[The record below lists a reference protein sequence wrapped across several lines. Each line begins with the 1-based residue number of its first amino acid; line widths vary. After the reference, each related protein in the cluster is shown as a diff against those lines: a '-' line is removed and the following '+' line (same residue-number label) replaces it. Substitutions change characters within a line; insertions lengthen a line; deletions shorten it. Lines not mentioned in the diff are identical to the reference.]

1 MIAEVKQE
9 ESFLLSSRSISRHV
23 YSPFLNRSKGVISKY
38 DRLFQMYAG
47 AARMDWRLMAAQ
59 CYQES
64 CFDPNAKSW
73 AGACGLMQIM
83 PSTAAHLGLPMSQV
97 HEPEANVAAAARYM
111 AELQGH
117 FADVGDPSQRILFAL
132 AAYNGGFHHVRD
144 AMSLARK
151 HGRNAYNWGDVREFV
166 LRLSQPA
173 YYSDPVVKYG
183 YMRGLETVD
192 YVDRIRARWAD
203 YCGVAGGS
211 RGFSGGSIG
220 GGFHGAP
227 VKAKR
232 KYSNKY
238 HL

>member
-1 MIAEVKQE
+1 M
-9 ESFLLSSRSISRHV
+9 
-23 YSPFLNRSKGVISKY
+23 
-38 DRLFQMYAG
+38 
-47 AARMDWRLMAAQ
+47 
-59 CYQES
+59 
-64 CFDPNAKSW
+64 
-73 AGACGLMQIM
+73 
-83 PSTAAHLGLPMSQV
+83 
-97 HEPEANVAAAARYM
+97 
-111 AELQGH
+111 
-117 FADVGDPSQRILFAL
+117 
-132 AAYNGGFHHVRD
+132 RD

-183 YMRGLETVD
+183 YMRGSETAD